1 MSVSLAASPLRII
14 ESMATTPQFP
24 QEARDGLTGAMKLHA
39 VGEID
44 AALVIA
50 ERLVELWPG
59 FGEALSYL
67 GQTLVTR
74 KRRFADGLAVLARAV
89 EASPSDPYVLYSA
102 GWCTEFVA
110 EELRRPKR
118 AHQAV
123 DGDSARYYAA
133 AKALFL
139 AALALDPDEKLRG
152 DVEDMLSVVSNAT
165 GEPWDEGLI
174 ERAAPRP
181 R

>member
-1 MSVSLAASPLRII
+1 MP
-14 ESMATTPQFP
+14 EPPDFP
-24 QEARDGLTGAMKLHA
+24 PEARTAFRAAMDLHTA
-39 VGEID
+39 GEID
-44 AALVIA
+44 AALAAA
-50 ERLVELWPG
+50 EALVARWPV

-74 KRRFADGLAVLARAV
+74 KRRFADGLATLARAV
-89 EASPSDPYVLYSA
+89 EASPDDPYVLYSA

-118 AHQAV
+118 AHQPV
-123 DGDSARYYAA
+123 DGNAARYYAA

-139 AALALDPDEKLRG
+139 RALALDPDEKLRG
-152 DVEDMLSVVSNAT
+152 DVEDMLSAISNAT
-165 GEPWDEGLI
+165 GEPWDEGMV

>member
-1 MSVSLAASPLRII
+1 MS
-14 ESMATTPQFP
+14 TTHEFP
-24 QEARDGLTGAMKLHA
+24 AEARAAFRAAMDLHA
-39 VGEID
+39 IGEID
-44 AALVIA
+44 AAIAAAEAVI
-50 ERLVELWPG
+50 ERWPG

-74 KRRFADGLAVLARAV
+74 KRRFADGLAVLGRAV
-89 EASPSDPYVLYSA
+89 EASPRDPYVLYSA

-123 DGDSARYYAA
+123 DGDAARYYAA
-133 AKALFL
+133 AKTLFL
-139 AALALDPDEKLRG
+139 AALANDPDEKLRG

>member
-1 MSVSLAASPLRII
+1 
-14 ESMATTPQFP
+14 MATSPEFP
-24 QEARDGLTGAMKLHA
+24 SEARAAFRAAMDLHA
-39 VGEID
+39 SGEID
-44 AALVIA
+44 AAIEGAEALVA
-50 ERLVELWPG
+50 RWPG

-74 KRRFADGLAVLARAV
+74 KRRFADGLAVLGRAV
-89 EASPSDPYVLYSA
+89 EASAADPYVLYSA
-102 GWCTEFVA
+102 GWCSEFVA
-110 EELRRPKR
+110 EELRRPKQ

-123 DGDSARYYAA
+123 VGDAARYYAA

>member
-1 MSVSLAASPLRII
+1 MPDDR
-14 ESMATTPQFP
+14 EFP
-24 QEARDGLTGAMKLHA
+24 PEARATFRAAMDLHA
-39 VGEID
+39 AGEID
-44 AALVIA
+44 AALAAA
-50 ERLVELWPG
+50 ETVLEQWPG

-74 KRRFADGLAVLARAV
+74 KRRFTDGLAILEQAV
-89 EASPSDPYVLYSA
+89 AASPEDPYVLYSA

-118 AHQAV
+118 PHQAV
-123 DGDSARYYAA
+123 EGDAATYYAM
-133 AKALFL
+133 AKDLFL
-139 AALALDPDEKLRG
+139 RALTLDPDEKLRG
-152 DVEDMLSVVSNAT
+152 DVEDMLSVISNAT

>member
-1 MSVSLAASPLRII
+1 MSIHGPSP
-14 ESMATTPQFP
+14 
-24 QEARDGLTGAMKLHA
+24 EARAAFRQAMELHA
-39 VGEID
+39 AGEID
-44 AALVIA
+44 AAVEAAGALLV
-50 ERLVELWPG
+50 RWPE

-74 KRRFADGLAVLARAV
+74 KRRFADGLAILARAV
-89 EASPSDPYVLYSA
+89 EASPADPYVLYSA

-118 AHQAV
+118 PHQRV
-123 DGDSARYYAA
+123 EGDAALHYAA
-133 AKALFL
+133 AKAFL
-139 AALALDPDEKLRG
+139 LRALALDPDEKLRG
-152 DVEDMLSVVSNAT
+152 DVEDMLSVISNAT

>member
-1 MSVSLAASPLRII
+1 MPDTSS
-14 ESMATTPQFP
+14 TTPELP
-24 QEARDGLTGAMKLHA
+24 PEARAAFRDAMDLHTA
-39 VGEID
+39 GEID
-44 AALVIA
+44 AALAAAESVIQ
-50 ERLVELWPG
+50 RWPG

-74 KRRFADGLAVLARAV
+74 KRRFADGLAVLAQAV
-89 EASPSDPYVLYSA
+89 AASPDDPYVLYSA

-118 AHQAV
+118 AHQPV
-123 DGDSARYYAA
+123 EGDAAPYYAA

-139 AALALDPDEKLRG
+139 RALALEPDEKLRG
-152 DVEDMLSVVSNAT
+152 DVEDMLSAISNAT

>member
-1 MSVSLAASPLRII
+1 MSTSP
-14 ESMATTPQFP
+14 EFP
-24 QEARDGLTGAMKLHA
+24 SEARAAFRVAMDLHTA
-39 VGEID
+39 GEID
-44 AALVIA
+44 AAIGAAEALVA
-50 ERLVELWPG
+50 EWPG

-74 KRRFADGLAVLARAV
+74 KRWFAEGLAVLGRAV
-89 EASPSDPYVLYSA
+89 AASPEDPYVLYSA
-102 GWCTEFVA
+102 GWCAEFVA

-123 DGDSARYYAA
+123 EGDAAGYYAA
-133 AKALFL
+133 AKTLFL
-139 AALALDPDEKLRG
+139 RALALDPDEKLRG
-152 DVEDMLSVVSNAT
+152 DVEDMLSAISNAT
-165 GEPWDEGLI
+165 GEPWDEGMV

>member
-1 MSVSLAASPLRII
+1 MRII
-14 ESMATTPQFP
+14 EAMSTTPEFP
-24 QEARDGLTGAMKLHA
+24 PEARAAFRAAMDLHA
-39 VGEID
+39 AGEID
-44 AALVIA
+44 AAIA
-50 ERLVELWPG
+50 AAEALLEQSPA

-74 KRRFADGLAVLARAV
+74 KRRFADGLAILARAV
-89 EASPSDPYVLYSA
+89 DASPDDPYVIYSA

-118 AHQAV
+118 AHQPVPLRHA
-123 DGDSARYYAA
+123 DYYAR

-139 AALALDPDEKLRG
+139 RALALDPDEKLRG
-152 DVEDMLSVVSNAT
+152 DVEDMLSAISNTT
-165 GEPWDEGLI
+165 GEPWDEGMV

>member
-1 MSVSLAASPLRII
+1 MSAAPDV
-14 ESMATTPQFP
+14 PP
-24 QEARDGLTGAMKLHA
+24 EARAAFRSAMDLHA
-39 VGEID
+39 AGEID
-44 AALVIA
+44 AAITAA
-50 ERLVELWPG
+50 EALLERWPD

-74 KRRFADGLAVLARAV
+74 KRRFADGLAVLERAV
-89 EASPSDPYVLYSA
+89 EASPEDPYVLYSA
-102 GWCTEFVA
+102 GWCTEFIA
-110 EELRRPKR
+110 EERRRPKR
-118 AHQAV
+118 AHQPV
-123 DGDSARYYAA
+123 PGDAAHYYAA

-139 AALALDPDEKLRG
+139 RALALDPDEKLRG
-152 DVEDMLSVVSNAT
+152 DVEDMLSAISNAT

>member
-1 MSVSLAASPLRII
+1 
-14 ESMATTPQFP
+14 MAKPFEPP
-24 QEARDGLTGAMKLHA
+24 QEARDGLTGAMKLHE
-39 VGEID
+39 VGQID

-50 ERLVELWPG
+50 ERLIELWPD
-59 FGEALSYL
+59 FGDALSYL

-74 KRRFADGLAVLARAV
+74 KRRFADGLAILTRAV
-89 EASPSDPYVLYSA
+89 EASPEDPYVLYSA

-110 EELRRPKR
+110 EELRRPKQK
-118 AHQAV
+118 HQAV
-123 DGDSARYYAA
+123 QDDAKQHYAR

-139 AALALDPDEKLRG
+139 RALALDPDEKLRG
-152 DVEDMLSVVSNAT
+152 DVEDMLSAISNAT
-165 GEPWDEGLI
+165 GEPWDEGMV

>member
-1 MSVSLAASPLRII
+1 M
-14 ESMATTPQFP
+14 
-24 QEARDGLTGAMKLHA
+24 DLHA
-39 VGEID
+39 TGEID
-44 AALVIA
+44 AALAAAAVLL
-50 ERLVELWPG
+50 ERWPD

-74 KRRFADGLAVLARAV
+74 KRRFADGLAVLDRAV
-89 EASPSDPYVLYSA
+89 AASPADPYVLYSA

-118 AHQAV
+118 PHQPV
-123 DGDSARYYAA
+123 DGDAARYYAA

-152 DVEDMLSVVSNAT
+152 DVEDMLSAISNAT

>member
-1 MSVSLAASPLRII
+1 
-14 ESMATTPQFP
+14 MATSPEFP
-24 QEARDGLTGAMKLHA
+24 PEARVAFRAAMDLHA
-39 VGEID
+39 AGEID
-44 AALVIA
+44 AAIEAA
-50 ERLVELWPG
+50 ETVVKRWPD

-74 KRRFADGLAVLARAV
+74 KRRFADGLAVLGRAV
-89 EASPSDPYVLYSA
+89 EASPDDPYVLYSA

-118 AHQAV
+118 PHQAV
-123 DGDSARYYAA
+123 EGNAARYYAA
-133 AKALFL
+133 AKVLFL
-139 AALALDPDEKLRG
+139 RALALDPDEKLRG
-152 DVEDMLSVVSNAT
+152 DVEDMLSAISNAT
-165 GEPWDEGLI
+165 GEPWDDGMV

>member
-1 MSVSLAASPLRII
+1 MP
-14 ESMATTPQFP
+14 EPFDFP
-24 QEARDGLTGAMKLHA
+24 PEARAAFRAAMDLHA
-39 VGEID
+39 AGEID
-44 AALVIA
+44 PAIEAA
-50 ERLVELWPG
+50 ERLIEQWPG
-59 FGEALSYL
+59 FGEVLSYL

-74 KRRFADGLAVLARAV
+74 KRRFADGLAVLGRAV
-89 EASPSDPYVLYSA
+89 DASPDDPYVLYST

-118 AHQAV
+118 AHQPV
-123 DGDSARYYAA
+123 DGDAARYYAA
-133 AKALFL
+133 AKVLFL
-139 AALALDPDEKLRG
+139 RALALDPDEKLRG
-152 DVEDMLSVVSNAT
+152 DVEDMLSAISSAI

>member
-1 MSVSLAASPLRII
+1 MPV
-14 ESMATTPQFP
+14 TPDFP
-24 QEARDGLTGAMKLHA
+24 PEARAAFRAAMDLHA
-39 VGEID
+39 AGEID
-44 AALVIA
+44 AAIA
-50 ERLVELWPG
+50 SAEGLLERWPD

-74 KRRFADGLAVLARAV
+74 KRRFADGLGVLDRAIK
-89 EASPSDPYVLYSA
+89 ASPEDPYVLYSA

-118 AHQAV
+118 AHQPV
-123 DGDSARYYAA
+123 PGDAARYYAD
-133 AKALFL
+133 AKTLFL
-139 AALALDPDEKLRG
+139 RALALDPDEKLRG
-152 DVEDMLSVVSNAT
+152 DVEDMLSAISNAT

>member
-1 MSVSLAASPLRII
+1 MPEPPDVPPDSP
-14 ESMATTPQFP
+14 P
-24 QEARDGLTGAMKLHA
+24 EARTAFRAAMDLHA
-39 VGEID
+39 AGEID
-44 AALVIA
+44 MAIEAAEAVVT
-50 ERLVELWPG
+50 RWPG

-74 KRRFADGLAVLARAV
+74 KRRFADGLAVLGRAV
-89 EASPSDPYVLYSA
+89 EASPADPYVVYSA

-118 AHQAV
+118 AHQPV
-123 DGDSARYYAA
+123 DGDAAWHYAA
-133 AKALFL
+133 AKTLFL
-139 AALALDPDEKLRG
+139 HALALDPDEKLRG
-152 DVEDMLSVVSNAT
+152 DVEDMLSAISSAT
-165 GEPWDEGLI
+165 GEPWDEGMV